1 MLFKMP
7 AFVFCPQRINF
18 ISPPIPVGIVFC
30 SGFDFKQNFLGSYR
44 VFRLS
49 VITLDELELTK
60 TYREDSWNV
69 RQLIHHIFD
78 SHLNGYMR
86 MKLALTEENPLVKT
100 YEESEWAK
108 LIDYDLNIKVSLQL
122 LDNLHERWTYL
133 LKNLTATQLQRIYQ
147 YPDGSIMRIEQSI
160 ALYAWHGNHHLAHIQ
175 QALNN

>member
-1 MLFKMP
+1 MYNGNRYPIGQFVCPNEVQEKDIQMWVKEMTTLPSRLNMLT
-7 AFVFCPQRINF
+7 V
-18 ISPPIPVGIVFC
+18 
-30 SGFDFKQNFLGSYR
+30 
-44 VFRLS
+44 
-49 VITLDELELTK
+49 TLDELELTK